1 MSDAKTDNQALQIVA
16 RKDDTE
22 AKAVARAAIE
32 PVSRNAMAARQF
44 MPAVFKN
51 ADLNECAVQVREAA
65 DRINGGDLAGVEQ
78 TLTAQLHVLDAVF
91 TKTAM
96 LASTAEHVETM
107 EAFLRMAM
115 KAQAQARA
123 TAETLTEMKYP
134 KSATFIRQQN
144 VAGQQI
150 VNNADKMPA
159 HGKTEEH
166 QTGLLEASY
175 GERLDFGATETTSG
189 THPKLEALGE
199 VNRPQNR
206 RRKAGDKPERA
217 EAWSIRGRLA

>member
-1 MSDAKTDNQALQIVA
+1 MSETKTDNHALEILA
-16 RKDDTE
+16 NPGETE
-22 AKAVARAAIE
+22 AKAIARAAIK

-44 MPAVFKN
+44 MPQVFAN
-51 ADLNECAVQVREAA
+51 ADLNECAAELRKAA
-65 DRINGGDLAGVEQ
+65 GKINNGDLTGVEQ
-78 TLTAQLHVLDAVF
+78 TLAAQLHVLDAVF

-96 LASTAEHVETM
+96 LASTAKHVETM

-150 VNNADKMPA
+150 VNNADKMLA
-159 HGKTEEH
+159 HGKLRES
-166 QTGLLEASY
+166 QSGLLEASH
-175 GERLDFGATETTSG
+175 GERLDFGASAATSG
-189 THPKLEALGE
+189 THPKLEAVGE
-199 VNRPQNR
+199 INRPQNR
-206 RRKAGDKPERA
+206 RRKAGDKPKRA
-217 EAWSIRGRLA
+217 